1 MIVPQVLSALQYTS
15 HGHYYLWQTP
25 FIWLHVAA
33 EALIAIAFYSISL
46 ALIYFVR
53 NRKDLPYKSIFILF
67 SAFIL
72 FCGTTHILSIWTLW
86 HPDYWLSAIVKG
98 FTALISLY
106 TALSS
111 IPLIP
116 QALNLPSTQELASCN
131 LKLQDEISSKEAAQ
145 QEICQLNQELEQRVA
160 EKTAALVKVNQD
172 LQESILFKEKIVN
185 STPNILY
192 IYDLES
198 NRNVFGNSFISELLG
213 YSPLELN
220 KFQSRLLDELI
231 HPEDLEGLKQ
241 HFQNCLLLE
250 SDNCLEIE
258 YRLKDNRGQWY
269 WLHDKNTIFARNA
282 DGKPKQILGI
292 ARDITKSKEIRDRA
306 ETLNQKLEEKVLALE
321 KNNQARIKLAQMNE
335 FIQACAG
342 LVEAEEVLADLLQ
355 PLFPDSHGAIY
366 LVNNSENLLK
376 AIAAWG
382 MANSY
387 SSFELKECWALRRG
401 DSHLVHF
408 DTPGLYC
415 GHIAHNTNYTQT
427 LCLPMIAKGETLGML
442 YLCFDE
448 YKTID
453 RTTQEL
459 AETVAQNIAMSFANL
474 RLQEKL
480 RYQSLRDPLTGLFNR
495 RYLEESLAK
504 EINRAYRKQ
513 QFISV
518 LIMDIDHFKRFNDI
532 HGHSA
537 GDLVLKKVA
546 AFLLSQVRKYDI
558 ACRYGGEELIVIM
571 PDAAIED
578 AIIRAEAIRTGIK
591 NLNLE
596 HKGKELESISI
607 SVGVSCF
614 PDDSINADGLICAA
628 DKALYQAK
636 AQGRDCV
643 QRC

>member
-1 MIVPQVLSALQYTS
+1 MIVPQVLSALQYIP
-15 HGHYYLWQTP
+15 HGHCYLWQP
-25 FIWLHVAA
+25 SLIWLHVAA
-33 EALIAIAFYSISL
+33 DALIAIAYYSIPL

-53 NRKDLPYKSIFILF
+53 NRQDLPYKSIFILF

-72 FCGTTHILSIWTLW
+72 FCGTTHLLSIWTLW
-86 HPDYWLSAIVKG
+86 HSDYWLSGIVKA

-106 TALSS
+106 TALSL

-116 QALNLPSTQELASCN
+116 QALSLPSTQELEN
-131 LKLQDEISSKEAAQ
+131 LNQQLQKQIDSKEAAQ
-145 QEICQLNQELEQRVA
+145 QKIHQLNQELERRVD

-172 LQESILFKEKIVN
+172 LQQSILFREKIVN

-198 NRNVFGNSFISELLG
+198 NRNVYCNSFISELLG
-213 YSPLELN
+213 YSPLDLE
-220 KFQSRLLDELI
+220 KFQSGILDELI
-231 HPEDLEGLKQ
+231 HPEDLEGIKQ
-241 HFQNCLLLE
+241 HFQNCLLLKDE
-250 SDNCLEIE
+250 NYLEIK
-258 YRLKDNRGQWY
+258 YRIRDYQGQWY
-269 WLHDKNTIFARNA
+269 WLHDKNTIFSRNA

-292 ARDITKSKEIRDRA
+292 ARDITKSKKIRDQA
-306 ETLNQKLEEKVLALE
+306 ETLTQKLEEKVLALE

-335 FIQACAG
+335 FIQACAS
-342 LVEAEEVLADLLQ
+342 LVEAEEVLADLLR
-355 PLFPDSHGAIY
+355 PLFPDSHGAVY
-366 LVNNSENLLK
+366 LVNNKKLLK

-401 DSHLVHF
+401 DSHLVHS

-415 GHIAHNTNYTQT
+415 GHIAHNTNYSQT

-442 YLCFDE
+442 YLCFNE
-448 YKTID
+448 YKTIE

-480 RYQSLRDPLTGLFNR
+480 RYQSLQDPLTGLFNR

-504 EINRAYRKQ
+504 EINRAHRKQ

-518 LIMDIDHFKRFNDI
+518 LMMDIDHFKRFNDI

-546 AFLLSQVRKYDI
+546 AFLLSQVRKYDV

-596 HKGKELESISI
+596 HEGKKLESISI
-607 SVGVSCF
+607 SIGVSCF
-614 PDDSINADGLICAA
+614 PDDSINADGLIRAA

-636 AQGRDCV
+636 AQGRNRV
-643 QRC
+643 ERC